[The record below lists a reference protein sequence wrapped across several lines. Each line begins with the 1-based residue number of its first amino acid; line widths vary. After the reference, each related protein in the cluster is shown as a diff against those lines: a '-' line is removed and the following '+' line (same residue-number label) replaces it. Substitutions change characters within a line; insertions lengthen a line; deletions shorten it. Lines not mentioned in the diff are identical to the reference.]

1 VLEVIKLVP
10 GYSPSNTNLTIANYT
25 TFISQVDAQ
34 NSLVA
39 EKLEEYDNGVEV
51 RLGLYDE
58 LDDRVTKVKLAL
70 AAQFG
75 KSSNEYKDSL
85 RY

>member
-1 VLEVIKLVP
+1 MPEL
-10 GYSPSNTNLTIANYT
+10 SLTFLDSIDT
-25 TFISQVDAQ
+25 K

-39 EKLEEYDNGVEV
+39 QRQEEWDNSVEA
-51 RLGLYDE
+51 RSAFY
-58 LDDRVTKVKLAL
+58 VTLADTVQKVKLAL

-75 KSSNEYKDSL
+75 KTSNEYKDSL